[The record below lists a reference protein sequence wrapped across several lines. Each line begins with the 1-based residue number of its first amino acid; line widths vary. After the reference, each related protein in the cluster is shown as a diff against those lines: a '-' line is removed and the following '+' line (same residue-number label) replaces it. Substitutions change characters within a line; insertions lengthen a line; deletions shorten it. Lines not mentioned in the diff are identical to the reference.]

1 MEHGPGNKGVDGK
14 AELKPVNVTED
25 MVVRSTALHDSSPGS
40 SWTVEGASL
49 CYFSSIIEFYQI

>member
-14 AELKPVNVTED
+14 AELKPVDGTED
-25 MVVRSTALHDSSPGS
+25 MVVGSTALQDSSSGS

-49 CYFSSIIEFYQI
+49 CYTSSIMEIC